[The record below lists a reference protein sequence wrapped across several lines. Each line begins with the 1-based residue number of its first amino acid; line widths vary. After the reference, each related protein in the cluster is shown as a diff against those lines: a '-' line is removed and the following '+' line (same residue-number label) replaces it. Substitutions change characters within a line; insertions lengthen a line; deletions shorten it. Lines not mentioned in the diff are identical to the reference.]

1 MAIGIMVLGAIII
14 TCCIAGCLMIIP
26 YIGTV
31 LLLPVLVFKQSYPLY
46 FLRQFG
52 PGYDVFP
59 PASPAPPVT
68 GLQPPP
74 RGL

>member
-1 MAIGIMVLGAIII
+1 MA
-14 TCCIAGCLMIIP
+14 IP

-31 LLLPVLVFKQSYPLY
+31 LLLPVLVFKRSYPLY

-59 PASPAPPVT
+59 PAPSAPPVT

-74 RGL
+74 GAL